1 MNTYDYM
8 YDVLGLRGTI
18 DINCQQLVRLRD
30 EGVPFV
36 NGYTCNAKGGLTLK
50 CTEASEFENE
60 LNNIICDAEN
70 DAEQIIYIT
79 DTWKWLYLLKEY
91 ARGSDGGIH
100 FMNVVVYYKE
110 VEEDDN

>member
-8 YDVLGLRGTI
+8 YDVLKLRGTVE
-18 DINCQQLVRLRD
+18 INCQQLVRLRD

-36 NGYTCNAKGGLTLK
+36 NGYICNMRGGLILE
-50 CTEASEFENE
+50 CGEAKELENE
-60 LNNIICDAEN
+60 LNNIIYDADS

-91 ARGSDGGIH
+91 ARGTDGGIH
-100 FMNVVVYYKE
+100 FMHVSVYYKE
-110 VEEDDN
+110 EEEDDN